1 MTQVT
6 SVRVCVYTEE
16 KFYRRGLDQTK
27 AIILNGRLSKFKIQ
41 K

>member
-1 MTQVT
+1 MTQVICQ
-6 SVRVCVYTEE
+6 CVAVE